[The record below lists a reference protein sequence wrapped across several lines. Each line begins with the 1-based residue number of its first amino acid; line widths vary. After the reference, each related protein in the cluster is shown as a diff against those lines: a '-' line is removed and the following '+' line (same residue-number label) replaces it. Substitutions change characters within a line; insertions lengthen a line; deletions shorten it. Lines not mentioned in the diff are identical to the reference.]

1 MTKFERA
8 IAELKKLPPD
18 QQEAWAAM
26 ILQNL
31 EHQTRYA
38 LTDEQVAEVKRRL
51 ADKNAPTLTLEEA
64 RQRLAKYLE

>member
-51 ADKNAPTLTLEEA
+51 AEEDPKEMTLEEFEDFVV
-64 RQRLAKYLE
+64 RLTA